1 MIAQLASI
9 LIPLIAC
16 ILVGM
21 GWARRNPGLSTAPLS
36 QLLTKVGIPSLMFAT
51 LMNNELDLSQLQPMA
66 LALLGV
72 LLLTGMLA
80 LVIAKLCRA
89 PWRIYV
95 PGVMF
100 SNTGNMGL
108 PLCFFAFGN
117 IGLSYG
123 MLWYAMVSMTHYTLG
138 DRIIGGGQPGGKL
151 WRNPIIWSL
160 SLVALLTLFNQ
171 PAPEWLLNS
180 SQLIG
185 QIVPALML
193 ILLGASLA
201 RMPSK
206 FSLRP
211 LVFAFARVAGG
222 FAAGILMVY
231 ALDIEGVLRGVIIL
245 QTSTASGVVNWLLAE
260 RYARQP
266 EDMAALVLTSTAMAF
281 LAFPFILWW
290 LL

>member
-1 MIAQLASI
+1 MIADMASI
-9 LIPLIAC
+9 LFPLVAC

-21 GWARRNPGLSTAPLS
+21 GWAKRNPGLSTAPLS

-51 LMNNELDLSQLQPMA
+51 LMGNDLELSQLKPMA
-66 LALLGV
+66 LALLGIFA
-72 LLLTGMLA
+72 LTGGLA
-80 LVIAKLCRA
+80 WLVTKICRA

-100 SNTGNMGL
+100 ANTGNMGL

-117 IGLSYG
+117 LGLSYA
-123 MLWYAMVSMTHYTLG
+123 MLWYAMVSITHYTLG
-138 DRIIGGGQPGGKL
+138 DRIIGSGAKGGKL
-151 WRNPIIWSL
+151 WLNPIVWSL
-160 SLVALLTLFNQ
+160 SVVALLNLLAL

-180 SQLIG
+180 TQLIG

-206 FSLRP
+206 ISIRP
-211 LVFAFARVAGG
+211 LVFAVLRVVGG
-222 FAAGILMVY
+222 FAAAVLLVN
-231 ALDIEGVLRGVIIL
+231 LLNIEGVLRGVIIV
-245 QTSTASGVVNWLLAE
+245 QASTASGVVNWLLAE
-260 RYARQP
+260 RYSRQP
-266 EDMAALVLTSTAMAF
+266 EDMAALVLTSTLLAF
-281 LAFPFILWW
+281 LLLPFILAW